1 MQAGTV
7 DGIFK
12 AATEALN
19 ILEASGPREIATWGD
34 GPPVLIFTDGACEDN
49 GNMVTHGAVM
59 FDPSTGRQEYFGDH
73 VPRHL
78 VQKWARTG
86 KKQLVFY
93 AEILPVVVAKATW
106 RTILE
111 RRTCLYFIDNEAA
124 RACFVRYF
132 TPVLDATSLLLD
144 AAALDMQIR
153 SLGWYCRVPSKSNI
167 ADDASRLEFGRYGDR
182 FMRVQPDYS
191 CITCAEGGRR
201 RSDSF
206 KSKRRRRTV
215 S

>member
-1 MQAGTV
+1 M
-7 DGIFK
+7 
-12 AATEALN
+12 
-19 ILEASGPREIATWGD
+19 
-34 GPPVLIFTDGACEDN
+34 
-49 GNMVTHGAVM
+49 
-59 FDPSTGRQEYFGDH
+59 
-73 VPRHL
+73 
-78 VQKWARTG
+78 
-86 KKQLVFY
+86 
-93 AEILPVVVAKATW
+93 
-106 RTILE
+106 
-111 RRTCLYFIDNEAA
+111 
-124 RACFVRYF
+124 RYF

-167 ADDASRLEFGRYGDR
+167 ADDASRLEFGRYSDR